1 MELWRNIGSLDM
13 TLISRYVCFL
23 IPSLVSLMGIVC
35 DHRIP
40 GEYCRHLAAGVRLF
54 EGKWFLEIVISI
66 PSMHF
71 SNCWP
76 VIKLPSDHLCQ
87 IHFETIGLKTISGHQ
102 FFEKTHDGWG
112 VHDFVKIWAI
122 LLTILNKRSAPA
134 VLAAVKAAR
143 SKYATTK
150 VTVVGRSLSKS
161 WSDSVF
167 PLVLIAV
174 YLQEVLLLWFPQ
186 PSYLWTYR
194 RVLCLKR
201 SLMGVHA

>member
-1 MELWRNIGSLDM
+1 VIVAYQVNISIILLSSCCWCPLVWEM
-13 TLISRYVCFL
+13 ISRNCNLNSFDALLELLTYNKA
-23 IPSLVSLMGIVC
+23 SLWS
-35 DHRIP
+35 P
-40 GEYCRHLAAGVRLF
+40 T
-54 EGKWFLEIVISI
+54 
-66 PSMHF
+66 
-71 SNCWP
+71 SN
-76 VIKLPSDHLCQ
+76 S
-87 IHFETIGLKTISGHQ
+87 FETIGLETISGHQ
-102 FFEKTHDGWG
+102 FFDKTHDALG
-112 VHDFVKIWAI
+112 VHDFLKIWAI

-150 VTVVGRSLSKS
+150 VTVVDRSLSKS